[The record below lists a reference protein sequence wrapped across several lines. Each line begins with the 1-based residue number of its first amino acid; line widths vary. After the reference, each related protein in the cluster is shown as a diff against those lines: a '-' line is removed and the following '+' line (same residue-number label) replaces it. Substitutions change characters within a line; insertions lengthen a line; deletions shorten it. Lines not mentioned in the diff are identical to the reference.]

1 MAFFQQHFGRH
12 VAGSAAGV
20 FPVPVAVVAGDAE
33 VCDVQVAICAED
45 EVLGLDVSVD
55 DLHLVDVL
63 EALNDAGD
71 EELGLGLFE
80 DLLAEVV
87 AQVAALEVVQHQI
100 EVVAVLEG
108 ALDVDQKAAQTR
120 LPVVEF
126 LEDHALVLDGAHA
139 LLVEDSA

>member
-1 MAFFQQHFGRH
+1 
-12 VAGSAAGV
+12 
-20 FPVPVAVVAGDAE
+20 
-33 VCDVQVAICAED
+33 
-45 EVLGLDVSVD
+45 VD